1 MPASDP
7 GWSLFTLLS
16 CSDYQYLSPFSLRSV
31 LVWRINY
38 MVTLLKIKHRSTL
51 CWTLYQALC
60 AVLTEY

>member
-31 LVWRINY
+31 LVWMISY
-38 MVTLLKIKHRSTL
+38 VVTLLKIKH
-51 CWTLYQALC
+51 
-60 AVLTEY
+60 